1 MPFGL
6 IIPCL
11 EIFLEDIIRDVE
23 KYSYSKMFTI
33 AVLIIAKS
41 ETAKKIRN
49 NLSIQQRGQ
58 RNYGKAI
65 KWNIVQSFQM
75 FLKNFNDTNMRNS
88 NMK

>member
-23 KYSYSKMFTI
+23 KYSYSKMFTV

-49 NLSIQQRGQ
+49 NFSIQQRG
-58 RNYGKAI
+58 
-65 KWNIVQSFQM
+65 
-75 FLKNFNDTNMRNS
+75 
-88 NMK
+88 

>member
-1 MPFGL
+1 MPFEL

-23 KYSYSKMFTI
+23 KYSYSKMFTV

-49 NLSIQQRGQ
+49 NFSIQQRGQ